1 MVPCYNCGCC
11 MFHGLFT
18 NMGELKMRR
27 IFRVVW
33 LMLIAAIKL
42 VLLGVVLFIVVIAGI
57 NLFVIG
63 SNYSNFYTVNEL
75 SETAMMADDVPILV
89 LGAGII
95 NNEEPSNILANRL
108 DKAIEIYEAAPN
120 KQIIVS
126 GDHTDQYYNEV
137 AVMQQYL
144 IEQGVNEANIV
155 LDPQGYSTYESVNR
169 LSQVVKTDKVIIC
182 TQGYHLSRA
191 LMIANRLGL
200 EAVGVPA
207 DEVDYG
213 RIERE
218 SREVFARVK
227 DFAVVYFDYRT
238 PFD

>member
-1 MVPCYNCGCC
+1 
-11 MFHGLFT
+11 
-18 NMGELKMRR
+18 MRR